1 MKILFLPLR
10 LIFVAVLVG
19 VVFPSVS
26 NAQTLTNDMYC
37 DDVIALYEQ
46 SGRVYTRSRHGTI
59 LPIYGGV
66 PARFRSRLR
75 CGPFS
80 VPFAKYVIARDTRQ
94 CLISYRCN

>member
-1 MKILFLPLR
+1 MKSGTSRVALILALASAC
-10 LIFVAVLVG
+10 AVLA
-19 VVFPSVS
+19 SHAT
-26 NAQTLTNDMYC
+26 AQVLTNDMYC
-37 DDVIALYEQ
+37 EDVIAQFEQ
-46 SGRVYTRSRHGTI
+46 TGRVYTRSRHGTV

-80 VPFAKYVIARDTRQ
+80 VPFAKYVISRDRRQ